1 MSDDTSAYSFTIPTY
16 QLVIFAVIVVAVICY
31 MVYLFVIRR

>member
-1 MSDDTSAYSFTIPTY
+1 MSDDTSAYTFTIPTY
-16 QLVIFAVIVVAVICY
+16 QLAIFAFIVIAVICY